1 MNSYGAHTPVDS
13 ANGPDKL
20 RSVARP
26 EKPRHVCPEN
36 KVAVLPSRKRA
47 YVEFGELG
55 HFIRASSFVLTL

>member
-13 ANGPDKL
+13 ANGPEKL

-36 KVAVLPSRKRA
+36 KCADLPSHKRTYA
-47 YVEFGELG
+47 EFAGVRPLHQSE
-55 HFIRASSFVLTL
+55 FF